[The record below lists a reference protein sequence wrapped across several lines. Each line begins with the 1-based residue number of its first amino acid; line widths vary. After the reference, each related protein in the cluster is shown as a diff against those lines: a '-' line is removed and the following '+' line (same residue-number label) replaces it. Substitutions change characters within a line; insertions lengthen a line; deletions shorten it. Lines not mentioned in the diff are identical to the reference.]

1 MVAGELQEPR
11 MAKLS
16 KRRTSSRAV
25 GKGRKGGKQAPAS
38 PVSAK
43 IDGKV
48 QTQALMNKITEF
60 RHRHPA
66 LMARLSLLT
75 ILLEL
80 QDVLGGEFPEHIAFV
95 HMADWVINVRRVGH
109 IDIDNMIVGVEV
121 YEMGDIRPGIMW
133 VPLDHILWVGTTN
146 EPIGAEKIG
155 LEARSVSSYSPQR
168 GRYERARR
176 GLAGL
181 LKPEQSQSPDGEAG
195 SPAKR

>member
-1 MVAGELQEPR
+1 
-11 MAKLS
+11 MAKKPARRTPSHTSRKRKKPS
-16 KRRTSSRAV
+16 KR
-25 GKGRKGGKQAPAS
+25 APPS
-38 PVSAK
+38 PVSATL
-43 IDGKV
+43 DAKV
-48 QTQALMNKITEF
+48 QTQALVNKIAEF

-80 QDVLGGEFPEHIAFV
+80 QDVLGGEFPEHIAFI

-109 IDIDNMIVGVEV
+109 VDIDNMIVGIEV
-121 YEMGDIRPGIMW
+121 YEMGDIRPGILW

-181 LKPEQSQSPDGEAG
+181 LKPE
-195 SPAKR
+195 PATTTPPPPEGTPPA